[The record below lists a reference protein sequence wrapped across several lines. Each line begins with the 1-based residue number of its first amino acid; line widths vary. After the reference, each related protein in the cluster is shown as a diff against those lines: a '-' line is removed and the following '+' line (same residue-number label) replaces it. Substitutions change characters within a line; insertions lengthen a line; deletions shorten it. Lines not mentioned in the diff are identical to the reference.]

1 MQAIG
6 EVCNCGSDMVQA
18 ILQLVRDEVI
28 DVVQNRKKEVALNF
42 LIGTLTLSPSNAV
55 QFKSLT
61 VTEAASQQQ

>member
-1 MQAIG
+1 
-6 EVCNCGSDMVQA
+6 MVQA
-18 ILQLVRDEVI
+18 LLQLVRDEVI